1 MSYWTLIGNLG
12 NKILYLLKYLCDG
25 YNYRLKILH
34 TSWPREVLSFLCL
47 TILQVVWSGSRDPF
61 LHYGAHAISLEWM
74 KLDISNLVCRLNIK
88 STAITCYK
96 SAVWGC
102 IQGHV
107 TFVKF
112 WEITTNI
119 AKTVQNRDIVKME
132 DC

>member
-1 MSYWTLIGNLG
+1 VDEARHFKFG
-12 NKILYLLKYLCDG
+12 
-25 YNYRLKILH
+25 
-34 TSWPREVLSFLCL
+34 
-47 TILQVVWSGSRDPF
+47 LQIEHKEHC
-61 LHYGAHAISLEWM
+61 HY
-74 KLDISNLVCRLNIK
+74 
-88 STAITCYK
+88 TCYK

-119 AKTVQNRDIVKME
+119 AKTVQNRDVVKME